1 MKRRHLLATSAAALG
16 LASLGTVARAQSPL
30 KVGFIYIGP
39 PGDFGWTYAHDQSR
53 LAAQAHF
60 GSAVETFYVD
70 NVPEGPDSERIMT
83 QMALSGASM
92 IFATSFGYGPAMNA
106 TAARFPNVAFEHATG
121 YLQEQPNVS
130 LYNARFYEGR
140 AVIGTIAGRMT
151 TSNKV
156 GYIASF
162 PIPEVIMGINSA
174 YLHAK
179 KVNPN
184 VEFSVVWV
192 YTWFDPA
199 QEAAAAEALIEQGC
213 DIIMQHTDSTAP
225 LSVAQERG
233 ALAFGQASD
242 MTQFA
247 PEAHLTASIDNWT
260 PYYIKRIQERL
271 DGTWTAGNVWNG
283 IAEDEVTFAPFNPR
297 IPAEVQAEANAM
309 IEAIRTGAYH
319 PFTGPINRQDGSPWL
334 AAGEVADDGTL
345 LGMNFYIEGIT
356 GEIPGWSRGRSC
368 KGGFGPPW
376 SFKGPP

>member
-70 NVPEGPDSERIMT
+70 NVPEGPDSERVMT

-106 TAARFPNVAFEHATG
+106 TAARFPDIAFEHATG
-121 YLQEQPNVS
+121 YLQEHPNVS

-225 LSVAQERG
+225 LTVCQQRG
-233 ALAFGQASD
+233 ALGFGQASD

-247 PEAHLTASIDNWT
+247 PDVHLTAIIDNWT

-297 IPAEVQAEANAM
+297 IPAEVQAEATAM

-319 PFTGPINRQDGSPWL
+319 PFTGPINRQDGTPWL
-334 AAGEVADDGTL
+334 AEGEVADDGTL
-345 LGMNFYIEGIT
+345 LGMNFYIEGVT
-356 GEIPGWSRGRSC
+356 GEIPG
-368 KGGFGPPW
+368 
-376 SFKGPP
+376 